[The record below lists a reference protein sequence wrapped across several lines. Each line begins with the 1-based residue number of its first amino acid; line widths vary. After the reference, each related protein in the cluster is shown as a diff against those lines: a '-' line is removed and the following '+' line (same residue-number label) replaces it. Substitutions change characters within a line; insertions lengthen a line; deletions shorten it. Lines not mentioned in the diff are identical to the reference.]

1 MTGCHLSRALNP
13 GDGDDDRDVVGALM
27 DDVNPREGFLL
38 LLEPIREK
46 NLQFG
51 GGKSI
56 WREKLQFGNTI
67 IFP

>member
-38 LLEPIREK
+38 LLEPI
-46 NLQFG
+46 
-51 GGKSI
+51 
-56 WREKLQFGNTI
+56 
-67 IFP
+67 